1 MKPTG
6 PEGALLEAK
15 LVGAMGPQLS
25 SSRAGETTLRH
36 CCSRYARKSGDSA
49 VATRLGKAGF
59 HSDPEESEAAQ
70 SRLTLCDPVDER
82 LPGFSVHGILQAR
95 ILEWA
100 TILFSRGIFAT

>member
-1 MKPTG
+1 
-6 PEGALLEAK
+6 
-15 LVGAMGPQLS
+15 MGPQLS

-82 LPGFSVHGILQAR
+82 LPGFSVHGILQVR
-95 ILEWA
+95 ILEWVA
-100 TILFSRGIFAT
+100 IPFSKVSSQPWDQNQVSGIVSGFFTI